1 MNPGAMKE
9 SIRIYSRG
17 DRKDA
22 SGYFNPEKQLIC
34 EVRARRADA
43 TTREVWEGYAAKVR
57 NIVNFQIR
65 PRKGLKAGMWVEC
78 DGLWHEII
86 AIQHGSYLCA
96 PMTLKTICKEA
107 I

>member
-9 SIRIYSRG
+9 IIRIYSRG

-22 SGYFNPEKQLIC
+22 SGFFNPEKALIC

-43 TTREVWEGYAAKVR
+43 TTREVWEAYAAKTR

-65 PRKGLKAGMWVEC
+65 PRQDLKVGMWVEWA
-78 DGLWHEII
+78 GQWHEII
-86 AIQHGSYLCA
+86 AVQHGSYLCA